1 MKWGSMTRQAQ
12 DSLARGKDKDHQ
24 HWTSLQRV
32 QMGGGGAS
40 GLEITPSK
48 YPGTSSLHRK
58 KDASAS
64 SGNPW

>member
-1 MKWGSMTRQAQ
+1 MKWGSMTREAQ

-40 GLEITPSK
+40 GLEIYWGHGIFFPQ
-48 YPGTSSLHRK
+48 
-58 KDASAS
+58 KDTLIAK
-64 SGNPW
+64 